1 MGDGVIACNLPTC
14 IYIYVYE
21 CLEKKNSLIIYTIF
35 FFLSARAYDNILT
48 WDFSNLLAVDI
59 RLAYVYC
66 GNGHDNG
73 VLNLFLEL
81 C

>member
-1 MGDGVIACNLPTC
+1 MPGKKKQFN
-14 IYIYVYE
+14 YIY
-21 CLEKKNSLIIYTIF
+21 NF
-35 FFLSARAYDNILT
+35 FFFERARAYDNILT

>member
-1 MGDGVIACNLPTC
+1 MPGKKKQFYISHMG
-14 IYIYVYE
+14 
-21 CLEKKNSLIIYTIF
+21 
-35 FFLSARAYDNILT
+35 FLY
-48 WDFSNLLAVDI
+48 LLAVNI

>member
-1 MGDGVIACNLPTC
+1 MPGKKKQFY
-14 IYIYVYE
+14 IYI
-21 CLEKKNSLIIYTIF
+21 IF
-35 FFLSARAYDNILT
+35 FFFVRARAYDNILT
-48 WDFSNLLAVDI
+48 WDFSNLLAVNI

>member
-1 MGDGVIACNLPTC
+1 MYMNAWKKKTVL
-14 IYIYVYE
+14 YIY
-21 CLEKKNSLIIYTIF
+21 NF
-35 FFLSARAYDNILT
+35 FFFVRACAYDNILT
-48 WDFSNLLAVDI
+48 WDFSNLLAVNI